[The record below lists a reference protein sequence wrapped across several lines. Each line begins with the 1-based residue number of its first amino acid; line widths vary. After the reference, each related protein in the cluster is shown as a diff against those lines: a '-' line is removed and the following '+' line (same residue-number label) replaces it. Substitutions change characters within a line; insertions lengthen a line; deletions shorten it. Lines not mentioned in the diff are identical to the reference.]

1 MFGFFPFHKG
11 LGFASFPSGHT
22 TAITTFATVAWF
34 AWPELRWAWGAI
46 VAIVIVGLIGGNYHF
61 VSDIIG
67 GAYLG
72 VWIGFSIV
80 ALMVQPNR
88 DRLK

>member
-1 MFGFFPFHKG
+1 MG
-11 LGFASFPSGHT
+11 LGRNCHVPHRRSD
-22 TAITTFATVAWF
+22 
-34 AWPELRWAWGAI
+34 RR
-46 VAIVIVGLIGGNYHF
+46 IGGNYHF

-72 VWIGFSIV
+72 VGLGLAIV